1 MRVGRVAGRLRLR
14 GSTVRRPLREYRLR
28 PDKIGIV
35 LEGRNRKTL
44 YETSIATVVRKDST
58 GERNTFLTYD

>member
-1 MRVGRVAGRLRLR
+1 MTGRLRLR
-14 GSTVRRPLREYRLR
+14 GSYRLR

-44 YETSIATVVRKDST
+44 YETSIATV
-58 GERNTFLTYD
+58 ERNTSLVLSLWSWVCAFGGLKK

>member
-1 MRVGRVAGRLRLR
+1 MYHKWTDVRGQKTERLRLR
-14 GSTVRRPLREYRLR
+14 GSYRLR

-44 YETSIATVVRKDST
+44 YETSIATV
-58 GERNTFLTYD
+58 ERNTFLTSDF